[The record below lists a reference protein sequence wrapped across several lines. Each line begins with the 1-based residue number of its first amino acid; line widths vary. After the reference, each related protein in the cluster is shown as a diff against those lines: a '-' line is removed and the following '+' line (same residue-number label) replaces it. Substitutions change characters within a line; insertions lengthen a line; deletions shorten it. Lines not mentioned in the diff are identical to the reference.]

1 MGNVVKTRRVLTGGG
16 DSSGGGGN
24 TLQATGTI
32 SSAEIKNG
40 VGNYVMKTLI
50 AAPGV
55 GNYLWIKRILFKY
68 NYNTI
73 AYDFVSVGIDSYITY
88 SSVGLTTY
96 YLANI
101 PTVNGVLD
109 AANDVQWNFSIL
121 PSSVTSTFVSLENK
135 ALQFERDNAN
145 PPTVGN
151 GTIDYVIDYEIIA
164 V

>member
-73 AYDFVSVGIDSYITY
+73 AYDFVSVGIDCYISY
-88 SSVGLTTY
+88 SGVGLTVY
-96 YLANI
+96 QLANI
-101 PTVNGVLD
+101 PTINGVLD
-109 AANDVQWNFSIL
+109 VANDIQWNFGIL
-121 PSSVTSTFVSLENK
+121 PQSNTGALVNLENK
-135 ALQFERDNAN
+135 ALQFERDNSN

-151 GTIDYVIDYEIIA
+151 GTIDYIIDYEI
-164 V
+164 VVV